1 MKNFLKGDAAL
12 KIFSVVIAIS
22 LWFYVV
28 QVENPDMDKVV
39 KNVPVVFSNQDAMEA
54 RGLVFLNDNEHTI
67 NVEIRGSRQYVKDV
81 DSKNLTVLADLG
93 DIHTVGQHKVKTN
106 VVLPY
111 ANLQLLSQNPGTLTL
126 EVDKLATAKK
136 KVEVL
141 TDGSPRDS
149 YAVGNLSSDVKE
161 VTVKGPKTIV
171 DSIQSVAAVLDVS
184 GKTADVVGTLPLVVL
199 DTNGKEIESEL
210 LSLSTTEAEVH
221 AEILKTKTLPL
232 EVTYTDSA
240 QALKKDYVLDESS
253 VKKVRIAGAQALL
266 NVMNTVKTKPISD
279 WYVNQDG
286 EVTVE
291 LDLPIGVRSL
301 DGDSFT
307 LRFNRRLP
315 EKEN

>member
-1 MKNFLKGDAAL
+1 MKNFLKGDTAL
-12 KIFSVVIAIS
+12 KIFSAVIAIS

-39 KNVPVVFSNQDAMEA
+39 KNVPVVFSNQEAMEA

-67 NVEIRGSRQYVKDV
+67 NVEIRGSRQYVMDV
-81 DSKNLTVLADLG
+81 NSKNLTVLADLG
-93 DIHTVGQHKVKTN
+93 DINAVGQHKVQTN

-111 ANLQLLSQNPGTLTL
+111 ANLRLLSTNPSSLTL
-126 EVDKLATAKK
+126 EVDKLATARK

-141 TDGSPRDS
+141 TEGNPKDS
-149 YAVGNLSSDVKE
+149 YAVGNLSAEVQE

-171 DSIQSVAAVLDVS
+171 DSIQSVAAILDVS
-184 GKTADVVGTLPLVVL
+184 GKTADVVGTMPLVVL
-199 DTNGKEIESEL
+199 DTSGKEINSEL
-210 LSLSTTEAEVH
+210 LSLSETEAEVH

-232 EVTYTDSA
+232 EITYTDSA
-240 QALKKDYVLDESS
+240 QALKNDYVLDESS

-266 NVMNTVKTKPISD
+266 NVMNKVKTKPISD
-279 WYVNQDG
+279 WYINQDG

-315 EKEN
+315 GMEN